1 MILNQ
6 FTRGEQVT
14 GLVWLAVGALTSLV
28 LEVVYLTARLPLP
41 DGASVA
47 FPITI
52 VVAWWFNGVLTRTA
66 RLWSDNP
73 YIGLVPL
80 AAWLLGYL
88 AFALGAAVTGDM
100 WLANNILSL
109 LLLMAGIGGGFFPF
123 FKQK

>member
-66 RLWSDNP
+66 RLWSDNA
-73 YIGLVPL
+73 YIGPVSYTHL
-80 AAWLLGYL
+80 
-88 AFALGAAVTGDM
+88 
-100 WLANNILSL
+100 
-109 LLLMAGIGGGFFPF
+109 
-123 FKQK
+123 